1 MRDNKKIDLYTKEM
15 ERACLILHEALDLDF
30 FDCLIRAGKDL
41 LDDVDESGLEQE
53 TVKKLDDIYG
63 RIRKVTFVNEEV
75 RLSMELL
82 IVKAFKHRN
91 LYSLSLMTPDAINY
105 LFAYFVGKLFI
116 PNRTIIDVAL
126 GTGNLL
132 MAIANYLSSPVKFVG
147 IEKDPSLAQ
156 LARLNADLQG
166 NLVQIY
172 ANDCLDPLNERAQ
185 IVVGDL
191 DSNGGEAY
199 FPYEVVLQTLT
210 FLDEEGIFI
219 ILIDNDFFN
228 QPSIET
234 FRSHFT
240 GTMLGLIVLP
250 ETLFQNN
257 VIGKSILL
265 GCKKSLTS
273 YEMMV
278 TSFPGLNQTEQLNNT
293 IDTLD
298 QWIKQLKGMIL

>member
-1 MRDNKKIDLYTKEM
+1 
-15 ERACLILHEALDLDF
+15 
-30 FDCLIRAGKDL
+30 
-41 LDDVDESGLEQE
+41 
-53 TVKKLDDIYG
+53 
-63 RIRKVTFVNEEV
+63 
-75 RLSMELL
+75 
-82 IVKAFKHRN
+82 
-91 LYSLSLMTPDAINY
+91 
-105 LFAYFVGKLFI
+105 
-116 PNRTIIDVAL
+116 
-126 GTGNLL
+126 
-132 MAIANYLSSPVKFVG
+132 
-147 IEKDPSLAQ
+147 
-156 LARLNADLQG
+156 
-166 NLVQIY
+166 
-172 ANDCLDPLNERAQ
+172 
-185 IVVGDL
+185 
-191 DSNGGEAY
+191 
-199 FPYEVVLQTLT
+199 EVVLQTLT